1 MNKMKLRKL
10 LGTGLGVMGAACLS
24 LSTSMSHAGSWQQN
38 VTIGGFDKVHIYTP
52 DSISPIGSGKSLL
65 VVLHGCTQSIDTYLT
80 ANLESAADEYGM
92 VVAVPDAMNKAGYG
106 CWAYWESDKSRSTGD
121 YKNLVDLANAMS
133 GDSKRNIDPAQVYI
147 AGLSSGAV
155 FANTTACIAPD
166 VFSGMGISAG
176 PSIGTSASGAIR
188 NCEAA
193 DVAARCNAYAGE
205 YSDHLDTQIASIA
218 HGTDD
223 TIVDDCY
230 NTQNAEGM
238 AAVYGAAEVSASSTY
253 SEGSS
258 IAKETLW
265 QDGRVSM
272 VWLNGVDHSWSG
284 GEGAS
289 GSYIS
294 STGINYAKYLGQF
307 FIKHNKRV
315 EHSSGETLSGGTSN
329 R

>member
-1 MNKMKLRKL
+1 MNKIKLRKL
-10 LGTGLGVMGAACLS
+10 LGASLGLAGAACLS
-24 LSTSMSHAGSWQQN
+24 LGASMSHAGSWQQN
-38 VTIGGFDKVHIYTP
+38 VTIGGFNKVHIYTP
-52 DSISPIGSGKSLL
+52 DSVSPIGDGKSLL

-80 ANLESAADEYGM
+80 ANLESAAEEYGM

-106 CWAYWESDKSRSTGD
+106 CWSYWEGDRSRSAGD

-133 GDSKRNIDPAQVYI
+133 RDSERNIDPAQVYI

-166 VFSGMGISAG
+166 VFAGMGISAG

-193 DVAARCNAYAGE
+193 DVVSRCNTYAGSHSSHFE
-205 YSDHLDTQIASIA
+205 TQIASIA

-238 AAVYGAAEVSASSTY
+238 AGVYGVAEAPASNTY
-253 SEGSS
+253 SQGDSN
-258 IAKETLW
+258 AKEILW
-265 QDGRVSM
+265 QGGRVSM
-272 VWLNGVDHSWSG
+272 LWMNGVDHSWSG
-284 GEGAS
+284 GNGAS
-289 GSYIS
+289 GSYIN
-294 STGINYAKYLGQF
+294 STGINYAKYLGQY

-315 EHSSGETLSGGTSN
+315 DRTGGKALSDSAS
-329 R
+329 RP